1 MWRGLSQATSFE
13 ASLQGEG
20 RKYRLHDWMFPPER
34 GAIRARLH
42 KRLVNTVKRG
52 QGRTFLSI
60 DTQYGSAVRAPKIAA
75 ISSMPRRYSS
85 SVKAALVAL

>member
-13 ASLQGEG
+13 ARLQGAG
-20 RKYRLHDWMFPPER
+20 REYRSMIGCSP
-34 GAIRARLH
+34 RARGNKGVLAQAA
-42 KRLVNTVKRG
+42 G
-52 QGRTFLSI
+52 EYGDEGAGADLS
-60 DTQYGSAVRAPKIAA
+60 QYGSAVRAPKIAA